1 MRSRKAVLMLLDIFV
16 GILYYIL
23 LHIHF
28 IGITTTTT
36 TTTVTSTCVVVDLGW
51 MLDADSRPSFEEL
64 HEEFVKMARDP
75 GRYLVIPVRTSL
87 SLLSVSLA

>member
-36 TTTVTSTCVVVDLGW
+36 TTVTSSCVVVDLGW